1 MSVFIE
7 PGFTGSVAP
16 INNPRI
22 GAFPASGTVTATS
35 EAVGFEAANAA
46 SDLTYRAWRPTAL
59 PATWTQTFASAQSVS
74 YVGLAAH
81 NLASR
86 GNRVTIQT
94 QGAVSRTNLAL
105 RSQDFANSYWS
116 KAQATIGTTP
126 FADPTGGT
134 AARAMIETTAAG
146 LHSVARFISGLTAGA
161 VHSWSI
167 FVKAAGRTRGRLMI
181 SGSTGTCIA
190 DFDLAAGTVTASNS
204 GSATGTTARIVAF
217 GGGWYRV
224 AVSGVATAADTGFNV
239 TLRLADANGAQS
251 YTGDGVSGMIL
262 WGAQFEQSP
271 EATGYIPTVATTAAS
286 DWYDVTSWLAPDD
299 DQPLFALF
307 APRQALAVRVIVT
320 QGTAPDIGIIRCG
333 LATEFPRPS
342 AYVGRQD
349 YNDLIQ
355 DEFRANE
362 SEGGHV
368 LGRYVVRRSQPVSL
382 AVAHLSEAW
391 KASTLDPLIDHM
403 RTRPVFVADRPFTAP
418 RSVAFGYA
426 TGKPVPTR
434 DIPNSDVS
442 VSVAMEFSG
451 HVA

>member
-7 PGFTGSVAP
+7 PGFAGAAAP

-35 EAVGFEAANAA
+35 AAAGFEAANAA

-86 GNRVTIQT
+86 GNRATVQT

-105 RSQDFANSYWS
+105 RSDNFANAYWS
-116 KAQATIGTTP
+116 KSQATIGTTP

-134 AARAMIETTAAG
+134 AARAIVETTETNIHQISRQLTGLNAG
-146 LHSVARFISGLTAGA
+146 VPHT
-161 VHSWSI
+161 WSI
-167 FVKAAGRTRGRLMI
+167 FVQAAGRFRGRLLLN
-181 SGSTGTCIA
+181 GSAGSCQA
-190 DFDLAAGTVTASNS
+190 DFNLQDGTIVATNN
-204 GSATGTTARIVAF
+204 GSAIGAIARIVDF
-217 GGGWYRV
+217 GGGWFRV
-224 AVSGVATAADTGFNV
+224 SVSGIATAADTQV
-239 TLRLADANGAQS
+239 TAVLRFLNSAGVAS
-251 YTGDGVSGMIL
+251 YAGDGISGLIS

-271 EATGYIPTVATTAAS
+271 GPTSYIPTTTAAVAS

-403 RTRPVFVADRPFTAP
+403 RTRPVFVADRPLTAP